1 MAGSPKLWMDAYLA
15 AFAEMAN
22 LQIVTFDQGYKYKEW
37 SNAQGDIWG
46 PVAVSMDVQEYLR
59 PGN

>member
-1 MAGSPKLWMDAYLA
+1 MWMDAYLA